1 MFLRSDA
8 LRIWQAG
15 VEAVR
20 AERLME
26 QVVHVSGTS
35 LAIAGETIPLEKV
48 GRLAV
53 VGGGKAGAGM
63 ATGLEHALGNALP
76 PDRCTGWVNVPADC
90 LQPTRWIHLHPGRPA
105 GVNAPTAEGV
115 AGTRQ
120 ILHLVASL
128 RPDDLCVVLL
138 SGGGSALL
146 TAPAPG
152 ITLEDKQ
159 TVTRLLS
166 ERGASIEELNCV
178 RRELSEV
185 KGGGLLRHC
194 GAGTVL
200 VLIISD
206 VIGDPLETI
215 ASGPTVPNPTT
226 AADALAVLRRY
237 VPDRQ
242 ALPPSVWSVLESK
255 QEAGERSGCSRRL
268 GPATELGRPQIVRH
282 HVIANNRTACEAAA
296 RQARDLGFQVQAV
309 RPEERGIARE
319 VGAALADE
327 CLHWRTTAAS
337 VPGPVCLI
345 TGGEPV
351 VHLVKTDQP
360 RRGGRNQ
367 ELVLAAVERLWDDG
381 AEGVALLSGGTDGED
396 GPTDAAGAL
405 LDAAL
410 IHLARE
416 RGLRPAE
423 YLARNDSYTFFE
435 AVGGLVKTGP
445 TQTNVMDLRV
455 ALIAP
460 QGGNG

>member
-1 MFLRSDA
+1 MSLRSDA
-8 LRIWQAG
+8 LRIWQTG

-20 AERLME
+20 AERLVE
-26 QVVHVSGTS
+26 QVVHVRGR
-35 LAIAGETIPLEKV
+35 LLEIAGESIPLEKV
-48 GRLAV
+48 GRVAV
-53 VGGGKAGAGM
+53 VGGGKAGAGL
-63 ATGLEHALGNALP
+63 ATGLERALGEALP
-76 PDRCTGWVNVPADC
+76 PDRLTGWVNVPADC
-90 LQPTRWIHLHPGRPA
+90 LRPTRWIHLHPGRPP
-105 GVNAPTAEGV
+105 GVNAPTTDGV

-120 ILHLVASL
+120 ILRLVESL
-128 RPDDLCVVLL
+128 HPDDLCIVLL

-185 KGGGLLRHC
+185 KGGGLLQHC
-194 GAGTVL
+194 RAGTVIVL
-200 VLIISD
+200 VISD

-226 AADALAVLRRY
+226 AADALAVLRRF

-242 ALPPSVWSVLESK
+242 ALPPSVWSLLESK
-255 QEAGERSGCSRRL
+255 QAAEERGGSRRKP
-268 GPATELGRPQIVRH
+268 GSAAELQSPQIVRH

-327 CLHWRTTAAS
+327 CLRWRAAADS
-337 VPGPVCLI
+337 AAGPVCLI

-351 VHLVKTDQP
+351 VHLVETDQP

-396 GPTDAAGAL
+396 GPTDAAGAV

-410 IHLARE
+410 IRLARE
-416 RGLRPAE
+416 RGLCPSE

-460 QGGNG
+460 RGGNG

>member
-1 MFLRSDA
+1 MPLRTDA

-26 QVVHVSGTS
+26 QVVRVNGAS
-35 LAIAGETIPLEKV
+35 LEIAGETIPLENV

-53 VGGGKAGAGM
+53 VGAGKAGAGM
-63 ATGLEHALGNALP
+63 AVGLECALGDVLP
-76 PDRCTGWVNVPADC
+76 PDRRTGWVNVPADC
-90 LQPTRWIHLHPGRPA
+90 LHPTRWIHLHAGRPA

-120 ILHLVASL
+120 IVHLVESL
-128 RPDDLCVVLL
+128 QADDLCIVLL

-146 TAPAPG
+146 TAPAAG

-166 ERGASIEELNCV
+166 ERGACIEDLNCV

-194 GAGTVL
+194 RAGTFI

-237 VPDRQ
+237 VPDRT
-242 ALPPSVWSVLESK
+242 ALPASIWSLL
-255 QEAGERSGCSRRL
+255 ASRQASAVDQGRRGREP
-268 GPATELGRPQIVRH
+268 GPAAEAERPRIVRH

-296 RQARDLGFQVQAV
+296 RQARDLGYQVPVV
-309 RPEERGIARE
+309 RPDEGGIARE

-327 CLHWRTTAAS
+327 CRQWRDSPAF
-337 VPGPVCLI
+337 PLPLCLI

-351 VHLVKTDQP
+351 VHLAETDQP

-381 AEGVALLSGGTDGED
+381 AHGISILSGGTDGED
-396 GPTDAAGAL
+396 GPTDAAGAV

-410 IHLARE
+410 LRLARE
-416 RGLRPAE
+416 HGLHPAE
-423 YLARNDSYTFFE
+423 FLARHDSYTFFA
-435 AVGGLVKTGP
+435 AVGGLIKTGA
-445 TQTNVMDLRV
+445 THTNVMDVRV
-455 ALIAP
+455 ALVAP
-460 QGGNG
+460 QDGTG

>member
-1 MFLRSDA
+1 MSLRTDA
-8 LRIWQAG
+8 LCIWQAG

-26 QVVHVSGTS
+26 EVVRVSGTN
-35 LAIAGETIPLEKV
+35 LEIAGETFTLGKV

-53 VGGGKAGAGM
+53 VGAGKAGAGM
-63 ATGLEHALGNALP
+63 AVGLEQTLGDIFP
-76 PDRCTGWVNVPADC
+76 PDRRTGWINVPADC
-90 LQPTRWIHLHPGRPA
+90 LRPTRWIHLHAGRPA
-105 GVNAPTAEGV
+105 GVNAPTPEGV

-120 ILHLVASL
+120 ILRLVESL
-128 RPDDLCVVLL
+128 HADDLCIVLM

-146 TAPAPG
+146 TAPATG

-185 KGGGLLRHC
+185 KGGGLLRSC
-194 GAGTVL
+194 RAGTVI

-226 AADALAVLRRY
+226 PADALAVLRRY
-237 VPDRQ
+237 VPDRPS
-242 ALPPSVWSVLESK
+242 LPSSVWSLLESK
-255 QEAGERSGCSRRL
+255 QAAGPSQRCPADGAAGQER
-268 GPATELGRPQIVRH
+268 RPQLVRH

-296 RQARDLGFQVQAV
+296 REGRRRGYQVRAI
-309 RPEERGIARE
+309 RAEERGIARE
-319 VGAALADE
+319 VGVALAE
-327 CLHWRTTAAS
+327 QCLSWRATS
-337 VPGPVCLI
+337 SSWPEPICLI

-351 VHLVKTDQP
+351 VHLAETDQP

-367 ELVLAAVERLWDDG
+367 ELVLAAVERLWEDG
-381 AEGVALLSGGTDGED
+381 AHGISILSGGTDGED
-396 GPTDAAGAL
+396 GPTDAAGAVLDSPL
-405 LDAAL
+405 LR
-410 IHLARE
+410 LARE
-416 RGLRPAE
+416 RGLDPAG

-445 TQTNVMDLRV
+445 THTNVMDVRV
-455 ALIAP
+455 ALVAP
-460 QGGNG
+460 RDGTG